1 MSHKTLDGL
10 FLAAIATVTWE
21 AMRFAAGPVDVTWS
35 DILISLF
42 LACVIVNRMLDRDSG
57 LPRQAATLAGFMLV
71 FLVVY
76 LCGYFDLSTREAL
89 AFWTK
94 GIIVWLAHALFL
106 VFGVAYVVRRGTE
119 LYQRAIKWLLAGIVV
134 CSAYGLVQLATKV
147 AIGLILDQLVVGTL
161 TLGRGKT
168 NGINIYGQVGG
179 TENIYRI
186 NALTGDPNH
195 LGVMLCLPLLMLLP
209 VYLADT
215 RGRRRLGM
223 LLGFLFFVQ
232 VLTLS
237 RSAALGDIVGL
248 LVLLPYIR
256 PILPRAR
263 TLILVGGGGA
273 ALIAL
278 LYSTSHFVH
287 TVIDSRTST
296 SGEGVAVHFQFYQLV
311 PPALDPN
318 PLFGMGFNTFAVFY
332 EFVTGKVDFGPHSFW
347 IATLVETGMI
357 GLTVYLAYFGYTVL
371 SAATM
376 RRSESDYAARLGTG
390 MLAAIV
396 GTAAANFFY
405 LTMSFPY
412 FFVMV
417 LLTIAGAALYAPKR
431 APERTAAPEPA
442 GTLAM

>member
-1 MSHKTLDGL
+1 MSQKTLDGL

-42 LACVIVNRMLDRDSG
+42 LACVIVNRVLDRDSG

-119 LYQRAIKWLLAGIVV
+119 LYQRAVKWLLAGIVI
-134 CSAYGLVQLATKV
+134 CSAYGLIQLATKV
-147 AIGLILDQLVVGTL
+147 AIGLNLDQLVVGTL

-223 LLGFLFFVQ
+223 LLGFLFFGAGADPVAQ
-232 VLTLS
+232 
-237 RSAALGDIVGL
+237 R
-248 LVLLPYIR
+248 
-256 PILPRAR
+256 RAGR
-263 TLILVGGGGA
+263 
-273 ALIAL
+273 
-278 LYSTSHFVH
+278 H
-287 TVIDSRTST
+287 
-296 SGEGVAVHFQFYQLV
+296 
-311 PPALDPN
+311 
-318 PLFGMGFNTFAVFY
+318 
-332 EFVTGKVDFGPHSFW
+332 
-347 IATLVETGMI
+347 
-357 GLTVYLAYFGYTVL
+357 
-371 SAATM
+371 
-376 RRSESDYAARLGTG
+376 RRA
-390 MLAAIV
+390 
-396 GTAAANFFY
+396 
-405 LTMSFPY
+405 
-412 FFVMV
+412 
-417 LLTIAGAALYAPKR
+417 AGAAALYPADPAPR
-431 APERTAAPEPA
+431 PDADRWSAAAEPP
-442 GTLAM
+442 